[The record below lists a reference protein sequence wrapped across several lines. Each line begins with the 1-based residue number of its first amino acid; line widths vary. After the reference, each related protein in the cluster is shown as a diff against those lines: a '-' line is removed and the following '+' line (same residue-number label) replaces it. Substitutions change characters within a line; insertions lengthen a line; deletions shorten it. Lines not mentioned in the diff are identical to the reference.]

1 MSTQNERS
9 AKAQIIWN
17 STDSNS
23 ITPAMEGSLFYDINV
38 EKLERDNSN
47 AVYQTVDSSY
57 TKIAAINPTTKK
69 WGLIDIPAGYA
80 GDLKI
85 SDTAPL
91 TRGLYRLSEVGTY
104 TNLGGLVATAG
115 KINDAYFDGTTWSL
129 VSTPFPAGQNSFTET
144 DENSVAAMKP
154 TADFV
159 KGKIAEK
166 VANNSMTNLHEFKDS
181 LGRLIASIDQYGNF
195 NFEIDD
201 EQEEKINRVKFTSDD
216 DFLIKLISSNDK
228 IFFAIDKYGKI
239 LGQETETFDFIN
251 FPINSSDIAFNIE
264 TLNERITLVSTA
276 KGRNS
281 TTTSNDAPTIPLTDS
296 GYTHPS
302 MVHVPS
308 KWNGFEFWLAIT
320 PYFGVISSQPQP
332 SDFENPHIFCGNWN
346 AEKTDIVWQQP
357 TGITNPIDIPPSAD
371 ISLGYWSDTHL
382 MLGDDGYLYCFYRG
396 NAMPSSYLN
405 TSVGVHAR
413 AVVYKKTKDGV
424 NWSQNRTF
432 VYSTT
437 TSSNDK
443 DIGLM
448 SPAIT
453 QNETIFHKYELV
465 DGNVSGLILTGEN
478 QTQRVIVHTLS
489 KDIVT
494 GYSEINQDAVVNFKN
509 RPWGTSKD
517 IWHVDAHKFGNAYFL
532 LLNVGNIGA
541 NGGDDLY
548 LAYSGDGWNFHV
560 IETPIA
566 VNNRYRSSITPFY
579 ENGKFG
585 FLILESVKPEGSLK
599 LKKLTLKNL

>member
-1 MSTQNERS
+1 MSYFLLLVLQ
-9 AKAQIIWN
+9 
-17 STDSNS
+17 
-23 ITPAMEGSLFYDINV
+23 L
-38 EKLERDNSN
+38 
-47 AVYQTVDSSY
+47 
-57 TKIAAINPTTKK
+57 
-69 WGLIDIPAGYA
+69 
-80 GDLKI
+80 DL
-85 SDTAPL
+85 P
-91 TRGLYRLSEVGTY
+91 LYRYFVIVIIFDVGTY
-104 TNLGGLVATAG
+104 TNLGGIVTTIG
-115 KINDAYFDGTTWSL
+115 KINYAYFDGTTWSL
-129 VSTPFPAGQNSFTET
+129 VSTSFPAGQNSFTET
-144 DENSVAAMKP
+144 DENNVATMKP

-159 KGKIAEK
+159 KAKIAEK
-166 VANNSMTNLHEFKDS
+166 VSGNNNSENLHEFKDNT
-181 LGRLIASIDQYGNF
+181 GKLIAFIDKFGNF
-195 NFEIDD
+195 NFYVN
-201 EQEEKINRVKFTSDD
+201 EEKKEELNRVKFTSDD

-239 LGQETETFDFIN
+239 IGQETETFDFIN
-251 FPINSSDIAFNIE
+251 FPINSSDIAFDIE
-264 TLNERITLVSTA
+264 TLNERITLSSTA

-281 TTTSNDAPTIPLTDS
+281 TATSNDAPTIPLTDS

-302 MVHVPS
+302 MVHIPS

-320 PYFGVISSQPQP
+320 PYFGIISSQPQP

-357 TGITNPIDIPPSAD
+357 TGIMNPIDIPPSAD

-405 TSVGVHAR
+405 TSAGIHAR
-413 AVVYKKTKDGV
+413 AIVYKKSKDGV

-453 QNETIFHKYELV
+453 KNGSIYHKYELV

-478 QTQRVIVHTLS
+478 QTQRVVVHTIS
-489 KDIVT
+489 KDIIS
-494 GYSEINQDAVVNFKN
+494 GYSNINQDAVVNFKN

-517 IWHVDAHKFGNAYFL
+517 IWHVDTHKFGNAYFL

-548 LAYSGDGWNFHV
+548 LAYSGDGWNFQV
-560 IETPIA
+560 ITTPIA
-566 VNNRYRSSITPFY
+566 LSNRYRSSITPFY
-579 ENGKFG
+579 ENEKFG

-599 LKKLTLKNL
+599 LKKLTIKNL